1 MLTFWQLQSVS
12 CQGKGGI
19 IMINETLN
27 QLNKALA
34 DQMELF
40 QIRARLLRIRQQL
53 SPFSS
58 EINLVNTAILDY
70 ESKIRD
76 IAFRTI
82 KNQPLL

>member
-1 MLTFWQLQSVS
+1 
-12 CQGKGGI
+12 
-19 IMINETLN
+19 MINETLN

-53 SPFSS
+53 SPLSCAY
-58 EINLVNTAILDY
+58 EINLIDTAILDY